1 MSRPRRLQILYE
13 YGMYVIALACDDL
26 EEGMDCP
33 ELEEEEDMEGSL
45 FLLSLPPPA
54 LLCVPPPSCP
64 PPVSLCI
71 SSWVRC
77 NISISATLMIESSAS
92 NTMAAC
98 REFIM

>member
-1 MSRPRRLQILYE
+1 
-13 YGMYVIALACDDL
+13 MYVIALACDDL
-26 EEGMDCP
+26 EEGKDCP
-33 ELEEEEDMEGSL
+33 ELEEEEDIEGSL
-45 FLLSLPPPA
+45 FFPPLPPAA
-54 LLCVPPPSCP
+54 LLCDQSPPLS

-71 SSWVRC
+71 SSCVRC